1 MATRE
6 EGHACPAVG
15 LLWIAQM
22 SLTSGR
28 AGLKLALLP
37 QGSRIMRTTR
47 TRGARCLLASAW
59 YA

>member
-6 EGHACPAVG
+6 EGRARPAVG
-15 LLWIAQM
+15 LLWIVQM

-28 AGLKLALLP
+28 AGLKLTLLP
-37 QGSRIMRTTR
+37 Q
-47 TRGARCLLASAW
+47 GARCLLASAW